1 MISIPVKKVAEN
13 GGVSTLLLEETMKLG
28 ERIRKRAYELFQC
41 RHAAEGS
48 SLKDWLDA
56 ERELVLAPEADL
68 VEKDGQFQLQIAMPS
83 FNANEISVTA
93 FPDTLT
99 VRAESA
105 RRHEKRDGKV
115 YFCEFG
121 EKTLFRKFDLPGS
134 INVEKVTANLD
145 KGMLQI
151 SAAKSQSVTSKAKA
165 SAA

>member
-1 MISIPVKKVAEN
+1 MASIPVKKVPEN
-13 GGVSTLLLEETMKLG
+13 GGVSTLLLEETKTLG

-41 RHAAEGS
+41 RHPAEGS
-48 SLKDWLDA
+48 SLKDWLEA

-68 VEKDGQFQLQIAMPS
+68 VEKDGQFQLQIAMPG

-105 RRHEKRDGKV
+105 HRHEKSDGEV

-121 EKTLFRKFDLPGS
+121 EKTLFRKFDLPAS

-145 KGMLQI
+145 KGVLQI
-151 SAAKSQSVTSKAKA
+151 SAAKSQSMTSKAKA